1 MYIEVCMY
9 MKVLAVNIDHTS
21 LPYCFRHY
29 YLTTI
34 LISYL
39 AGDERMSRQQED
51 LETEEP
57 SLLPSDHHVAVG
69 NLLVIHSYIK
79 QHDGWNNIVLSF

>member
-1 MYIEVCMY
+1 MLT
-9 MKVLAVNIDHTS
+9 LAVNINHSS

-34 LISYL
+34 LIPCL
-39 AGDERMSRQQED
+39 AGDERMSCQQED
-51 LETEEP
+51 LEAEEP

-79 QHDGWNNIVLSF
+79 QHDGWNNIVLRF

>member
-1 MYIEVCMY
+1 MY

-29 YLTTI
+29 YLTII

-39 AGDERMSRQQED
+39 AGDERMSHQQED
-51 LETEEP
+51 LEAEEP
-57 SLLPSDHHVAVG
+57 SLLPLDHHVAVG
-69 NLLVIHSYIK
+69 NLLVIHSYMK
-79 QHDGWNNIVLSF
+79 QHDCWNNIVLTF